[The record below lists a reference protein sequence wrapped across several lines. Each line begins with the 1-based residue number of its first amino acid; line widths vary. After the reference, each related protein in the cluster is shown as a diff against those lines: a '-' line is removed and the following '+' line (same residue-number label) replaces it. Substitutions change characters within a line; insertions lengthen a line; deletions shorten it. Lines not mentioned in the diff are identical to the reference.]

1 MKKLFTFVA
10 IFLLLS
16 ACSSDA
22 ASSSPTAAKTSLL
35 PLADDIQSSASSKSS
50 EGISSTKLKIHVN
63 DTTFTATLNDNSSA
77 QALEERNS
85 PYKAI
90 IAFSGEKEYK
100 GKKETEETINGFP
113 SKDIEDMFEE
123 EPYRFLVVADK
134 FQTGFDEPL
143 LHSMY
148 VDKELSDIKA
158 VQTLSRLNRAY
169 PKKKDTFILDFADQ
183 TEQVK
188 KAGSR
193 PGTRKCGRN
202 SWPSP

>member
-77 QALEERNS
+77 QALVELLQKGDLTLDMED
-85 PYKAI
+85 
-90 IAFSGEKEYK
+90 FSNFEK
-100 GKKETEETINGFP
+100 
-113 SKDIEDMFEE
+113 
-123 EPYRFLVVADK
+123 VADLPVTLPRNDTPTDTDAGDLILYLGK
-134 FQTGFDEPL
+134 RIVI
-143 LHSMY
+143 Y
-148 VDKELSDIKA
+148 YDK
-158 VQTLSRLNRAY
+158 
-169 PKKKDTFILDFADQ
+169 
-183 TEQVK
+183 
-188 KAGSR
+188 
-193 PGTRKCGRN
+193 N
-202 SWPSP
+202 SWNFTPLGKIDNVNKKRLKQILGDGNATVTFSVK